1 MAQADHSSLLPE
13 DRRSSWSLFL
23 AFLAAGGGTV
33 LVADNLG
40 DVLGVVLPVF
50 FGLAY
55 YLIHRSSPLR
65 RFSTI
70 TYAFFVFALVISVRH
85 LVLDS
90 SSING
95 LLSSLNGLVLY
106 QVIDTS
112 VVFAP
117 VILLVLANGGTLSSL
132 FLQKGNLRLGLGI
145 AVPVF
150 LVFLV
155 VSFVIEQALAP
166 SFGVQGVGLPFVLS
180 LAPYLSIVALLNGP
194 KEELLYRGLFLQRY
208 DAFLSARS
216 NNLLSTIVFAL
227 SVVEPE
233 YFAQL
238 IGAVLVA
245 LLGGLLFV
253 RMMRKTN
260 SLIGSGICEGA
271 STIPIYL
278 IVILTL
284 AHSWYG
290 ETRMTYRS

>member
-1 MAQADHSSLLPE
+1 MAQANHSSLQPE
-13 DRRSSWSLFL
+13 GRRSSRSLFL
-23 AFLAAGGGTV
+23 AFLAAGGGTI
-33 LVADNLG
+33 LLADNLG
-40 DVLGVVLPVF
+40 DALGVVAPVF
-50 FGLAY
+50 FGFAY
-55 YLIHRSSPLR
+55 YLMYRSSRLR
-65 RFSTI
+65 RFSSI

-90 SSING
+90 SSVNG

-117 VILLVLANGGTLSSL
+117 VILLVLANGGTFGSL

-150 LVFLV
+150 LVLLI
-155 VSFVIEQALAP
+155 VSFVIEQLLAP
-166 SFGVQGVGLPFVLS
+166 SFGVRGVGLPFVLS

-208 DAFLSARS
+208 DAFLPRRS
-216 NNLLSTIVFAL
+216 TNLLSTIVFAL

-238 IGAVLVA
+238 IGAVLVS
-245 LLGGLLFV
+245 LVGGLLFV
-253 RMMRKTN
+253 RLMRRTN
-260 SLIGSGICEGA
+260 SIIASGICEGA

-284 AHSWYG
+284 VH
-290 ETRMTYRS
+290 

>member
-1 MAQADHSSLLPE
+1 MAQANHSSLQPE
-13 DRRSSWSLFL
+13 GRRSSRSLFL
-23 AFLAAGGGTV
+23 AFLAAGGGTI
-33 LVADNLG
+33 LLADNLG
-40 DVLGVVLPVF
+40 DVLGVVAPVF
-50 FGLAY
+50 FGFAY
-55 YLIHRSSPLR
+55 YLMYRSSRLR
-65 RFSTI
+65 RFSSI

-90 SSING
+90 SSVNG

-117 VILLVLANGGTLSSL
+117 VILLVLANGGTFGSL

-150 LVFLV
+150 LVLLI
-155 VSFVIEQALAP
+155 VSFVIEQLLAP
-166 SFGVQGVGLPFVLS
+166 SFGVRGVGLPFVLS

-208 DAFLSARS
+208 DAFLPRRS
-216 NNLLSTIVFAL
+216 TNLLSTIVFAL

-238 IGAVLVA
+238 VAAVLVS
-245 LLGGLLFV
+245 LVGGLLFV
-253 RMMRKTN
+253 RLMRRTN
-260 SLIGSGICEGA
+260 SIIASGICEGA

-284 AHSWYG
+284 VH
-290 ETRMTYRS
+290 

>member
-1 MAQADHSSLLPE
+1 MVQANLPIPQAE
-13 DRRSSWSLFL
+13 AHRSGRGVFL
-23 AFLAAGGGTV
+23 AFLAAAGGTV

-40 DVLGVVLPVF
+40 DVIGVVAPVF

-55 YLIHRSSPLR
+55 YLIHRSSRLR

-70 TYAFFVFALVISVRH
+70 TYAFFVFALVLSVRH

-90 SSING
+90 SSVNG
-95 LLSSLNGLVLY
+95 LLSSLNGLVVY

-112 VVFAP
+112 VVFVP
-117 VILLVLANGGTLSSL
+117 VILLVLVNGGTLSSL

-150 LVFLV
+150 LVLLI

-166 SFGVQGVGLPFVLS
+166 SFGVHGVGLPFVLS

-194 KEELLYRGLFLQRY
+194 KEELLYRGLFVQRY
-208 DAFLSARS
+208 DALLSRRS
-216 NNLLSTIVFAL
+216 TNLLSTIVFAL
-227 SVVEPE
+227 SVVEQE

-238 IGAVLVA
+238 VGAVLFA
-245 LLGGLLFV
+245 LFGGLLFV
-253 RMMRKTN
+253 RLMRKTN
-260 SLIGSGICEGA
+260 SIIGSGICEGA

-284 AHSWYG
+284 VH
-290 ETRMTYRS
+290 

>member
-1 MAQADHSSLLPE
+1 MAQANYSSLQPE

-40 DVLGVVLPVF
+40 DVLGVVAPVF

-55 YLIHRSSPLR
+55 YLTHRSSRLR
-65 RFSTI
+65 RFSNI
-70 TYAFFVFALVISVRH
+70 TYAFLVFALVISVRH

-90 SSING
+90 SSVNG
-95 LLSSLNGLVLY
+95 LLSSLNGLVVY

-117 VILLVLANGGTLSSL
+117 VILLVLVNGGTLSSL
-132 FLQKGNLRLGLGI
+132 FLQKGSLRLGLGI

-166 SFGVQGVGLPFVLS
+166 SFGVRGVGLPFVLS
-180 LAPYLSIVALLNGP
+180 LAPYLSIVVLLNGP

-208 DAFLSARS
+208 DAFLPRRS
-216 NNLLSTIVFAL
+216 TNLLSTIVFAL

-238 IGAVLVA
+238 VGAVLVA
-245 LLGGLLFV
+245 LLGGFLFV
-253 RMMRKTN
+253 RLMRKTN

-284 AHSWYG
+284 VH
-290 ETRMTYRS
+290 

>member
-1 MAQADHSSLLPE
+1 MVQANPSPQTE
-13 DRRSSWSLFL
+13 GQRSSRGLFL

-33 LVADNLG
+33 LVADNLA
-40 DVLGVVLPVF
+40 DVFGVVLPVF

-55 YLIHRSSPLR
+55 YLIHRSSRLR

-90 SSING
+90 SSVNG
-95 LLSSLNGLVLY
+95 LLSSLNGLVVY

-117 VILLVLANGGTLSSL
+117 VILLVLANGGAIGSL

-150 LVFLV
+150 LVLLI
-155 VSFVIEQALAP
+155 VSFVIEQLLAP
-166 SFGVQGVGLPFVLS
+166 SFGVRGVGLPFVLS

-208 DAFLSARS
+208 DAFLPRRS
-216 NNLLSTIVFAL
+216 TNFLSTIVFAL

-238 IGAVLVA
+238 VGAVLVS
-245 LLGGLLFV
+245 LVGGLLFV
-253 RMMRKTN
+253 RLMRRTN
-260 SLIGSGICEGA
+260 SIIGSGICEGA

-284 AHSWYG
+284 VH
-290 ETRMTYRS
+290 

>member
-1 MAQADHSSLLPE
+1 MVQANPSPQTE
-13 DRRSSWSLFL
+13 GQRSSRGLFL

-33 LVADNLG
+33 LVADNLA
-40 DVLGVVLPVF
+40 DVFGVVLPVF

-55 YLIHRSSPLR
+55 YLIHRSSRLR

-90 SSING
+90 SSVNG
-95 LLSSLNGLVLY
+95 LLSSLNGLVVY

-117 VILLVLANGGTLSSL
+117 VILLVLANGGTFGSL
-132 FLQKGNLRLGLGI
+132 FLQKGNLRLGLSI

-150 LVFLV
+150 LVLLV
-155 VSFVIEQALAP
+155 VSFVIEQLLAP
-166 SFGVQGVGLPFVLS
+166 SFGVRGVGLPFVLS

-208 DAFLSARS
+208 DAFLPRRS
-216 NNLLSTIVFAL
+216 TNFLSTIVFAL

-238 IGAVLVA
+238 VAAVLVS
-245 LLGGLLFV
+245 LVGGLLFV
-253 RMMRKTN
+253 RLMRRTN
-260 SLIGSGICEGA
+260 SIIASGICEGA
-271 STIPIYL
+271 STSPIYL

-284 AHSWYG
+284 VH
-290 ETRMTYRS
+290 

>member
-1 MAQADHSSLLPE
+1 MVQPNSPIPQPE
-13 DRRSSWSLFL
+13 VQGSSWGLFL

-33 LVADNLG
+33 LVADNLS
-40 DVLGVVLPVF
+40 DVLGVAAPVF

-55 YLIHRSSPLR
+55 YLIHRSSRLR

-90 SSING
+90 SLVNG
-95 LLSSLNGLVLY
+95 LLPSLNGLVVY

-112 VVFAP
+112 IVFAP
-117 VILLVLANGGTLSSL
+117 VVLLVLANGGTLSSL
-132 FLQKGNLRLGLGI
+132 FLQKGNLRLGLAL

-150 LVFLV
+150 LVLLI

-180 LAPYLSIVALLNGP
+180 LTPYLSIVALLNGP
-194 KEELLYRGLFLQRY
+194 KEELLYRGLFLKWY
-208 DAFLSARS
+208 DAFLPKRS
-216 NNLLSTIVFAL
+216 TNLLSTIIFAL
-227 SVVEPE
+227 SVVEQE

-245 LLGGLLFV
+245 LVGGLLFV
-253 RMMRKTN
+253 RLMRKTN
-260 SLIGSGICEGA
+260 SIIASGICEGA

-284 AHSWYG
+284 VH
-290 ETRMTYRS
+290 

>member
-1 MAQADHSSLLPE
+1 MVQANFPSPQTE
-13 DRRSSWSLFL
+13 GRRSSRGLFL

-33 LVADNLG
+33 LVADNLS
-40 DVLGVVLPVF
+40 DVFGVVLPVF

-55 YLIHRSSPLR
+55 YLMHRSSRLR
-65 RFSTI
+65 RFSSI
-70 TYAFFVFALVISVRH
+70 TYAFFVFALVIWVRH

-90 SSING
+90 SSVNG
-95 LLSSLNGLVLY
+95 LLSSLKNGLVLY

-117 VILLVLANGGTLSSL
+117 VILLVLANRGTLGSL

-155 VSFVIEQALAP
+155 VSFVIEQAVAP
-166 SFGVQGVGLPFVLS
+166 SFGVRGVGLLFVLS

-208 DAFLSARS
+208 DVFLPPR
-216 NNLLSTIVFAL
+216 NTNLLSTIVFAL

-238 IGAVLVA
+238 VGAVLVA
-245 LLGGLLFV
+245 LVGGLLFV
-253 RMMRKTN
+253 RLMRETN
-260 SLIGSGICEGA
+260 SIIGSGICEGA

-284 AHSWYG
+284 VH
-290 ETRMTYRS
+290 

>member
-1 MAQADHSSLLPE
+1 MVQPNSPSPQPEAQ
-13 DRRSSWSLFL
+13 RSSWGLFL

-33 LVADNLG
+33 LVADNLS
-40 DVLGVVLPVF
+40 DVLGVVPPVF

-55 YLIHRSSPLR
+55 YLMHRSSRLR

-90 SSING
+90 SPVNG
-95 LLSSLNGLVLY
+95 LLPSLNGLIVY

-112 VVFAP
+112 VVLAP

-132 FLQKGNLRLGLGI
+132 FLQKGNLRLGLAI

-150 LVFLV
+150 LALLI
-155 VSFVIEQALAP
+155 VSFLIEQALAP

-194 KEELLYRGLFLQRY
+194 KEELLYRGLFVQRY
-208 DAFLSARS
+208 DAFLPRRGT
-216 NNLLSTIVFAL
+216 NLLSTIIFAL
-227 SVVEPE
+227 SVVEQE

-245 LLGGLLFV
+245 LVGGLLFV
-253 RMMRKTN
+253 KLMRKTN
-260 SLIGSGICEGA
+260 SIIASGICEGA

-284 AHSWYG
+284 VH
-290 ETRMTYRS
+290 

>member
-1 MAQADHSSLLPE
+1 MAQANHSSLQPE
-13 DRRSSWSLFL
+13 DQRSSWSLFM

-40 DVLGVVLPVF
+40 DVLGVVAPVF
-50 FGLAY
+50 FGLAF
-55 YLIHRSSPLR
+55 YLTHRSSRLR
-65 RFSTI
+65 RFSSI

-90 SSING
+90 SPVNG
-95 LLSSLNGLVLY
+95 LLSSLNGLVVY

-117 VILLVLANGGTLSSL
+117 VILLVLANGGTLGSL

-155 VSFVIEQALAP
+155 VSFVIEQAVAP
-166 SFGVQGVGLPFVLS
+166 SFGVRGVD
-180 LAPYLSIVALLNGP
+180 
-194 KEELLYRGLFLQRY
+194 LLYRGLFLQRY
-208 DAFLSARS
+208 DVFLPPR
-216 NNLLSTIVFAL
+216 NTNLLSTIVFAL

-238 IGAVLVA
+238 VGGVLVA
-245 LLGGLLFV
+245 LLGGFLFV
-253 RMMRKTN
+253 RLMRKTN

-284 AHSWYG
+284 VH
-290 ETRMTYRS
+290 

>member
-1 MAQADHSSLLPE
+1 
-13 DRRSSWSLFL
+13 L
-23 AFLAAGGGTV
+23 AFLAAAGGTV

-40 DVLGVVLPVF
+40 DVFGLAAPVF

-55 YLIHRSSPLR
+55 YLIHRSSSLR
-65 RFSTI
+65 RFSNI
-70 TYAFFVFALVISVRH
+70 AYAFFVFALVISVRH

-90 SSING
+90 SSVNG
-95 LLSSLNGLVLY
+95 LLSSLNGLVVY
-106 QVIDTS
+106 QMIDTS

-117 VILLVLANGGTLSSL
+117 VILLVLANGGTLGSL

-150 LVFLV
+150 LVLLI
-155 VSFVIEQALAP
+155 VSFVIEQAVAP
-166 SFGVQGVGLPFVLS
+166 SFGVKGVGLPFVLS

-208 DAFLSARS
+208 DAFLPPRS
-216 NNLLSTIVFAL
+216 TNLLSTIVFAL

-238 IGAVLVA
+238 VGAVLVA
-245 LLGGLLFV
+245 LVGGLLFV
-253 RMMRKTN
+253 RLMRRTN
-260 SLIGSGICEGA
+260 SLIASGICEGA

-284 AHSWYG
+284 VH
-290 ETRMTYRS
+290 

>member
-1 MAQADHSSLLPE
+1 
-13 DRRSSWSLFL
+13 L
-23 AFLAAGGGTV
+23 AFLAAAGGAV

-40 DVLGVVLPVF
+40 DVLGVVAPVF
-50 FGLAY
+50 FGLTY
-55 YLIHRSSPLR
+55 YLMHRSSRLR

-70 TYAFFVFALVISVRH
+70 MYAFFVFALVISVRH

-90 SSING
+90 SPVNG
-95 LLSSLNGLVLY
+95 LLSSLNGLVVY

-155 VSFVIEQALAP
+155 ISFVIEQALAP

-216 NNLLSTIVFAL
+216 TNLLSTIVFAL

-245 LLGGLLFV
+245 LLGGFLFV
-253 RMMRKTN
+253 RLMRKTN

-284 AHSWYG
+284 VH
-290 ETRMTYRS
+290 